1 MDASSAGGSVEEPP
15 NRRDLKQ
22 FGDNPTGFASYLLA
36 LI

>member
-22 FGDNPTGFASYLLA
+22 FGGNPTGFASCLLSF
-36 LI
+36 I